1 MILNNMRQYDFT
13 NPKQKEILA
22 QFYSN
27 AALAIL
33 TFGAIGPLFTG
44 IGNINAFIVRFILT
58 ISFTIIFLNFSLGF
72 LK

>member
-1 MILNNMRQYDFT
+1 MRQYDFS

-27 AALAIL
+27 TAFTIL
-33 TFGAIGPLFTG
+33 TFGAIAPLFTG

-58 ISFTIIFLNFSLGF
+58 ISFTIIFLNFSLRF